1 LIDVRSKGRRTEY
14 EVRDILKANGI
25 SADRVPLSGASQG
38 FKGDII
44 FIRNDKKYVGE
55 VKARQDSFKEIYKE
69 IDNYDLKMG
78 NIIITTLERWLM
90 NEKKEIKE
98 IRKSKLIEKWLID
111 RDVLFFKSNRK
122 DWLIA
127 YASKV

>member
-1 LIDVRSKGRRTEY
+1 MINVRSKGRRTEY

-25 SADRVPLSGASQG
+25 SADIVPLSGASQG

-98 IRKSKLIEKWLID
+98 IRKSKLI
-111 RDVLFFKSNRK
+111 
-122 DWLIA
+122 
-127 YASKV
+127 